1 MFKIFLSATLFLNMS
16 WVIVGLGNPGEEYAL
31 TRHNAGR
38 LALEF
43 FAKKTDASAWKEDKK
58 SQSLTTGARIGSQI
72 LALVLPNTYM
82 NKSGAAVGKF
92 VKSVRAAERLV
103 VIQDELDMPL
113 GSFKL
118 SYDRGSGGHKGIESI
133 MRAVKTK
140 RFTRIRVGVSP
151 ATATGK
157 LRKPS
162 GEKEVADFI
171 LARFK
176 SHEMDELKKVFK
188 KIAEAIE
195 CIVTEGPQIAM
206 NRFN

>member
-1 MFKIFLSATLFLNMS
+1 MS
-16 WVIVGLGNPGEEYAL
+16 WVIVGLGNPGEEYER

-43 FAKKTDASAWKEDKK
+43 FAKKAGASAWKEDKR
-58 SQSLTTGARIGSQI
+58 SQSTTTGARAGSQV

-82 NKSGAAVGKF
+82 NRSGAAVGKF
-92 VKSVRAAERLV
+92 VKSVKAAERLI

-118 SYDRGSGGHKGIESI
+118 SFDRGSGGHKGIESI
-133 MRAVKTK
+133 MKAVKTK

-162 GEKEVADFI
+162 GDEEVADFI

-176 SHEMDELKKVFK
+176 THEMDELKKVFK
-188 KIAEAIE
+188 KVAEAIE
-195 CIVTEGPQIAM
+195 CVVAEGPQIAM

>member
-1 MFKIFLSATLFLNMS
+1 MS
-16 WVIVGLGNPGEEYAL
+16 WVIVGLGNPGEEYES

-43 FAKKTDASAWKEDKK
+43 FAKKAGASAWKEDKK
-58 SQSLTTGARIGSQI
+58 SQSLTTGARVGSQI

-82 NKSGAAVGKF
+82 NKSGNAVGKF
-92 VKSVRAAERLV
+92 VKSVKAAERLV

-113 GSFKL
+113 GSLKL
-118 SYDRGSGGHKGIESI
+118 SFDRGSGGHKGIESI

-157 LRKPS
+157 LRKPQ
-162 GEKEVADFI
+162 GEEEVADFI

-176 SHEMDELKKVFK
+176 THEMDELKKVFK
-188 KIAEAIE
+188 KIADAIE